1 MLIRETSAGPRQWTP
16 PPYRPMVAPEPKLA
30 YSWSLSS
37 GVTGVQS
44 HHLGPLIS
52 ATVAEE
58 RGCCDRDCLPS
69 KDDNI
74 HHRAP
79 YGGSLLP
86 PALDEPSAS
95 MPFCRDTMQAER
107 LTANHPEAAGPS
119 HRLPLPAG
127 SWGAERGR
135 PWLLGRGGGT
145 AEEGEWRGR
154 GNMTPQRAGAS
165 GGPEIILRPGLSHEV
180 FLSLLATP

>member
-95 MPFCRDTMQAER
+95 MPFCRDTMQA
-107 LTANHPEAAGPS
+107 GPS